1 MREPNGMPMREW
13 AETIPNDG
21 LIYYTTVF
29 NEERVMVTS
38 AKGLGEVLSQKSYEF
53 IKPPQLRNGLGRV
66 LGIGILLAEGDE
78 HKRQRRLLQP
88 AFSFR
93 HVKDLYPLFWSKAA
107 ESVHVM
113 SKDLQRPS
121 APNEKPSEILEIQ
134 SYASRATLDIIGV
147 AGLGQ
152 DFDALKDKNSKLVS
166 IYRRIFA
173 ASREARRAQMLGV
186 FIPLWLLRRLPMKR
200 NFEIDEAVGELRQV
214 CYDLISNKRAKME
227 KGQSNEVDIL
237 SVAMES
243 GGFSDEDLVNQLL
256 TFLAAGHE
264 TTASSMTWAVYML
277 CKHPDVQKRLREEIR
292 AALPTVNDSN
302 ATITATDIDH
312 IPYLHAF
319 CNEVLRV
326 WAPVPMTFRIAANDS
341 TILGQRIPK
350 GTTVIMSPWAT
361 NVDAQ
366 QWGPDARE
374 FNPDRWMSTGKSNS
388 GGAESN
394 YSFLTFLHG
403 PRSCIG
409 LAFARAEFA
418 CLLAAWVGRFEF
430 EFTDP
435 NFEVE
440 IQGGVT
446 ARPKGGLPV
455 RVKEIS
461 GW

>member
-1 MREPNGMPMREW
+1 MREPNGLPMREW

-21 LIYYTTVF
+21 LVYYTTIF
-29 NEERVMVTS
+29 NQERVIVTS
-38 AKGLGEVLSQKSYEF
+38 SKGLGEVLVQKSYEF
-53 IKPPQLRNGLGRV
+53 IKPPQLRNGLGRI
-66 LGIGILLAEGDE
+66 LGVGILLAEGDE
-78 HKRQRRLLQP
+78 HKRQRRILQP
-88 AFSFR
+88 AFAFR
-93 HVKDLYPLFWSKAA
+93 HVKDLYPLFWAKSV
-107 ESVHVM
+107 ESVEIM
-113 SKDLQRPS
+113 AKDLDRPS
-121 APNEKPSEILEIQ
+121 APNEHPSDILEIQ

-152 DFDALKDKNSKLVS
+152 DFGALQDPNSKLVA

-173 ASREARRAQMLGV
+173 ASRNARRAQFLGA

-214 CYDLISNKRAKME
+214 CYQLINDKRAKME
-227 KGQSNEVDIL
+227 KGHSNEVDIL

-264 TTASSMTWAVYML
+264 TTASSMTWAIYVL
-277 CKHPDVQKRLREEIR
+277 CKHPDIQKRLRAEVR
-292 AALPTVNDSN
+292 AALPSTDKHEAKV
-302 ATITATDIDH
+302 TATDIDH
-312 IPYLHAF
+312 IPYLHAV

-326 WAPVPMTFRIAANDS
+326 WAPVPMTFRVAAQNS
-341 TILGQRIPK
+341 TILDQPIPK
-350 GTTVIMSPWAT
+350 GTTVVMSPWAT
-361 NVDAQ
+361 NHDAN
-366 QWGPDARE
+366 QWGPDAAQ
-374 FNPDRWMSTGKSNS
+374 FNPDRWMTSGKSNN

-409 LAFARAEFA
+409 LAFAKAEFA
-418 CLLAAWVGRFEF
+418 CLLAAWVGKFEF
-430 EFTDP
+430 EFTEP

-455 RVKEIS
+455 RVKRVE